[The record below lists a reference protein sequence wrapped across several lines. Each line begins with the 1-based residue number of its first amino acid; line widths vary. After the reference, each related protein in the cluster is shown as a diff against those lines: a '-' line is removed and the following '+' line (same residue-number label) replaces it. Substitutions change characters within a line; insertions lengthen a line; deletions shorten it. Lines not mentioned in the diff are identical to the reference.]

1 MPTSISQS
9 GLFPYPPP
17 TISIQGIRRYGC
29 TNCLKKKIDEVKSD
43 STAIL
48 TFQDEVHFQIQ
59 TTITRGWYEKGSAPK
74 VKSFPARFKSPY
86 SGFVIPETGEL
97 FMTKTEKFNYET
109 TIASIREFLAAKP
122 LPEGKHYVL
131 VMDNAPWHKKAYRLI
146 AVESGQNM
154 RIYQIKLQF

>member
-1 MPTSISQS
+1 
-9 GLFPYPPP
+9 
-17 TISIQGIRRYGC
+17 
-29 TNCLKKKIDEVKSD
+29 
-43 STAIL
+43 
-48 TFQDEVHFQIQ
+48 
-59 TTITRGWYEKGSAPK
+59 
-74 VKSFPARFKSPY
+74 
-86 SGFVIPETGEL
+86 
-97 FMTKTEKFNYET
+97 MTKTEKFNYET